1 MGPSEE
7 EKMKDAA
14 LQYESTH
21 REQSITARIT
31 RAVKQAD
38 IAFEKI
44 GGSTRHWVI
53 DCFLPALEEE
63 EIICKDKRTNRYF
76 PFENILPA
84 PVMAYGVP
92 VYPEEPYQKTTTATT
107 TRLTDTVDELDE
119 QVMNEAQVVAEIC
132 RIAITEGLLES
143 SCMLLESAIEAS
155 RNKVDE

>member
-14 LQYESTH
+14 LQYEE
-21 REQSITARIT
+21 RSITARIT
-31 RAVKQAD
+31 RAVRQAD

-44 GGSTRHWVI
+44 GGTTRHWVI

-63 EIICKDKRTNRYF
+63 EIMCKDKRTNRYF

-92 VYPEEPYQKTTTATT
+92 VYPEEQYRKTTTATT
-107 TRLTDTVDELDE
+107 TRLTDAIDEPDE
-119 QVMNEAQVVAEIC
+119 QVMNEAELVVEIC

-143 SCMLLESAIEAS
+143 SCMLLESAIQAS